1 MKTIHSFSFDRGFHS
16 PRSPTA
22 FTLIELLVVIA
33 IIAILAAMLL
43 PALGRA
49 KSRAQLTSCLSN
61 KKQLTLAWIMYAD
74 DNADRLVNNE
84 LPNVIR
90 ALRINW
96 VNNVMTWGLDADNT
110 NLAYITEA
118 KLAPFAGK
126 NPGIYKCPSD
136 NYLSP
141 VQKKEGWTART
152 RSVAM
157 NGFLGCLNIV
167 SVPPEYNAN
176 EEVAWRRM
184 LKMSAISEPSR
195 IFVMLDEHPD
205 YLNDGIFFM
214 HPVERGH
221 WHDVPSSL
229 HAGSGS
235 LSYADGHAGTHRWKF
250 TSDRTKVDYRPI
262 LSSDFASD
270 GSEKVDMNWLIE
282 RTGIKK

>member
-1 MKTIHSFSFDRGFHS
+1 MKTIRFISLNRGFHS
-16 PRSPTA
+16 PRSPAA

-33 IIAILAAMLL
+33 IIAILASMLL

-61 KKQLTLAWIMYAD
+61 KKQLSLAWIMYAD
-74 DNADRLVNNE
+74 ENADQLVKNE
-84 LPNVIR
+84 LPDVIR
-90 ALRINW
+90 GLRINW

-118 KLAPFAGK
+118 KLAPYAGK
-126 NPGIYKCPSD
+126 APGIYKCPSD
-136 NYLSP
+136 GYLSP
-141 VQKKEGWTART
+141 RQKQAGWTART

-157 NGFLGCLNIV
+157 NGFLGCPNIIWEGNV
-167 SVPPEYNAN
+167 D

-184 LKMSAISEPSR
+184 LKMSAITEPSR

-214 HPVERGH
+214 HPVDRGH

-250 TSDRTKVDYRPI
+250 SSDRTKVGYSPI
-262 LSSDFASD
+262 LSSGFA
-270 GSEKVDMNWLIE
+270 GNEKVDMNWLIE